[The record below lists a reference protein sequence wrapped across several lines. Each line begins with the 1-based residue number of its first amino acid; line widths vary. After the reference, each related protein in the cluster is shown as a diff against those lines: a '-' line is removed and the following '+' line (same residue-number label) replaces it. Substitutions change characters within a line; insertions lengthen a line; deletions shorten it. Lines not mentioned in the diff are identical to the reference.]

1 VVGFARQ
8 RAITYF
14 ISAIEFF
21 VAMQFAD
28 LVVAIALVLAFGLRV
43 VASIGASGG
52 EDGCDRDADEKYF
65 CAHD

>member
-1 VVGFARQ
+1 VVGLARR

-52 EDGCDRDADEKYF
+52 EDGRDRDADKK
-65 CAHD
+65 CVHAHD